1 MTKIKTIEEK
11 YQEMSEREHILERSG
26 MWIGSTKEEE
36 AQMFLYNKDT
46 AKMELKD
53 VTYIPGM
60 LKLVDEIISNSCDEY
75 RRKDNLGLNKIE
87 VSVALNGTMLSVYDN
102 GGIPVVK
109 HKTAGCYV
117 PEFIFGRLRTSSNY
131 DDTEDRNVVGTNG
144 VGSSL
149 SNVFSK
155 SFIVDTADKKNS
167 VSIKWRNNM
176 EECIDHGTPKKTKEH
191 FTKTTFELDFSRFD
205 TQNKF
210 YTEEFVE
217 ILHKRCIDAAVANP
231 GIEVIFNVYDK
242 TFSNIE
248 YSETWKFDKFDE
260 YIDLYS
266 EYADNNNFTKDLI
279 YFGDSQKKVWI
290 SPCGNLNI
298 GFVNG
303 AECSKGT
310 HIRAVRN
317 EINQSIN
324 EYLLKKEKIDVGTRG
339 IDSKYSMFIIIDVVN
354 PAYNSQ
360 TKSELTT
367 PISKFTRDESKFE
380 VPKKFLDEI
389 NKSEIINT
397 VLDWYK
403 QKSAAEDAKII
414 RQLNKQ
420 SGKGLKRPDKY
431 ITCSSKIKK
440 NKQLW
445 IFEGDSAK
453 SGFRGGRLPD
463 IQAAYMMRGV
473 PMNTFNMSPLQ
484 IMKNE
489 VFSDL
494 VNILGLKWGKEFNIN
509 DLQYGKIVIASD
521 MDVDG
526 DKICALLCLMFSN
539 WPELFENNIICRS
552 VSPIIIARK
561 GKNCKKY
568 YKIEDFKKEEKQLK
582 GYTFKYTKGLAGL
595 SNEESK
601 EMYHEPIFHYFKL
614 DDMSESMF
622 RKWFNKDD
630 SDTRKQMLNDQ

>member
-1 MTKIKTIEEK
+1 MAKIKTIEEK

-155 SFIVDTADKKNS
+155 SFIVETADKKNS
-167 VSIKWRNNM
+167 IAIKWHNNM
-176 EECIDHGTPKKTKEH
+176 EECIDHGTPKKSKEH

-266 EYADNNNFTKDLI
+266 EYADNDNFTKDLI
-279 YFGDSQKKVWI
+279 YFGDSQKKVWV

-310 HIRAVRN
+310 HIRAIRN

-367 PISKFTRDESKFE
+367 PVSRFTRDESKFE

-431 ITCSSKIKK
+431 ITCSSKVKK

-453 SGFRGGRLPD
+453 SGFRGGRVPD

-494 VNILGLKWGKEFNIN
+494 VNILGLKWGKEFDIN

-526 DKICALLCLMFSN
+526 DKICALLCLMFAN

-561 GKNCKKY
+561 GKDCKKY
-568 YKIEDFKKEEKQLK
+568 YKIEDFKKDEKQLK

-630 SDTRKQMLNDQ
+630 SDTRKQMLND

>member
-1 MTKIKTIEEK
+1 MAKIKTIEEK

-36 AQMFLYNKDT
+36 AQMFLYNRDT
-46 AKMELKD
+46 GKMELKD

-155 SFIVDTADKKNS
+155 SFIVETADKKNS
-167 VSIKWRNNM
+167 ITIKWHNNM

-191 FTKTTFELDFSRFD
+191 FTKTIFELDFSRFD

-231 GIEVIFNVYDK
+231 GIEVIFNVYNK

-248 YSETWKFDKFDE
+248 YSETWKFDKFDD

-266 EYADNNNFTKDLI
+266 EYAENDSFTKDLI
-279 YFGDSQKKVWI
+279 YFGDSQKKVWV

-367 PISKFTRDESKFE
+367 PISRFTRDESKFE

-431 ITCSSKIKK
+431 ITCSSKVKK

-453 SGFRGGRLPD
+453 SGFRGGRIPD

-494 VNILGLKWGKEFNIN
+494 VNILGLKWGKEFDIN

-526 DKICALLCLMFSN
+526 DKICALLCLMFAN

-568 YKIEDFKKEEKQLK
+568 YKMEDFKKDEKQLK

-622 RKWFNKDD
+622 RKWFNKED
-630 SDTRKQMLNDQ
+630 SDTRKQMLNE

>member
-1 MTKIKTIEEK
+1 MSKIKTIEEK

-26 MWIGSTKEEE
+26 MWVGSTKEEE
-36 AQMFLYNKDT
+36 AQMFLYNRDT

-155 SFIVDTADKKNS
+155 SFIVETADKKNGIT
-167 VSIKWRNNM
+167 IKWRNNM
-176 EECIDHGTPKKTKEH
+176 GECVDHGTPKKTKEH

-205 TQNKF
+205 TQNRF

-231 GIEVIFNVYDK
+231 GIEVVFNVYDSDFK
-242 TFSNIE
+242 NIE
-248 YSETWKFDKFDE
+248 YSETWKFNKFDE

-266 EYADNNNFTKDLI
+266 EYAENDSFTKDLI
-279 YFGDSQKKVWI
+279 YFGDSQKKVWV

-317 EINQSIN
+317 EINQSIS
-324 EYLLKKEKIDVGTRG
+324 EYLLKKEKIEVGTRG

-367 PISKFTRDESKFE
+367 PVSKFTRDESKFE

-389 NKSEIINT
+389 NKSEIIDT
-397 VLDWYK
+397 VRDWYK

-414 RQLNKQ
+414 RQLNRQ

-453 SGFRGGRLPD
+453 SGFRGGRVPD

-494 VNILGLKWGKEFNIN
+494 VNILGLKWGTEFDIN

-526 DKICALLCLMFSN
+526 DKICALLCLMFAN

-561 GKNCKKY
+561 GKTCKKY
-568 YKIEDFKKEEKQLK
+568 YKMEDFKKDEKELK

-622 RKWFNKDD
+622 RKWFNKED
-630 SDTRKQMLNDQ
+630 SDTRKQMLNE

>member
-1 MTKIKTIEEK
+1 MAKIKTIEEK

-36 AQMFLYNKDT
+36 AQMFLYNRDT
-46 AKMELKD
+46 GKMELKD

-155 SFIVDTADKKNS
+155 SFIVETADKKNS
-167 VSIKWRNNM
+167 ITIKWHNNM

-191 FTKTTFELDFSRFD
+191 FTKTIFELDFSRFD
-205 TQNKF
+205 TQHKF

-231 GIEVIFNVYDK
+231 GIEVIFNVYNK

-248 YSETWKFDKFDE
+248 YSETWKFDRFDE

-266 EYADNNNFTKDLI
+266 EYAENDSFTKDLI
-279 YFGDSQKKVWI
+279 YFGDSQKKVWV

-367 PISKFTRDESKFE
+367 PVSRFTRDESKFE

-431 ITCSSKIKK
+431 ITCSSKVKK

-453 SGFRGGRLPD
+453 SGFRGGRIPD

-494 VNILGLKWGKEFNIN
+494 VNILGLKWGKEFDIN

-526 DKICALLCLMFSN
+526 DKICALLCLMFAN

-568 YKIEDFKKEEKQLK
+568 YKMEDFKKDEKQLK

-622 RKWFNKDD
+622 RKWFNKED
-630 SDTRKQMLNDQ
+630 SDTRKQMLNE

>member
-26 MWIGSTKEEE
+26 MWIGSNKEEE
-36 AQMFLYNKDT
+36 AQMFLYNRDT
-46 AKMELKD
+46 GKMELKD

-60 LKLVDEIISNSCDEY
+60 LKLIDEIISNSCDEY

-109 HKTAGCYV
+109 HKAAGCYV

-155 SFIVDTADKKNS
+155 SFIVETADKKNS
-167 VSIKWRNNM
+167 ITIKWRNNM

-191 FTKTTFELDFSRFD
+191 FTKTILELDFSRFD
-205 TQNKF
+205 TQHKF

-217 ILHKRCIDAAVANP
+217 ILHKRCIDAAVANT
-231 GIEVIFNVYDK
+231 GIEVVFNVYDK

-248 YSETWKFDKFDE
+248 YSETWKFNKFDE

-266 EYADNNNFTKDLI
+266 EYAENDSFTKDLI
-279 YFGDSQKKVWI
+279 YFGDSQKKVWV
-290 SPCGNLNI
+290 SPYGNLNI

-367 PISKFTRDESKFE
+367 PVSRFTRDESKFE

-431 ITCSSKIKK
+431 ITCSSKVKK

-453 SGFRGGRLPD
+453 SGFRGGRIPD

-473 PMNTFNMSPLQ
+473 PMNTFNMTPLQ

-494 VNILGLKWGKEFNIN
+494 VNILGLKWGKEFDIN
-509 DLQYGKIVIASD
+509 NLQYGKIVIASD

-568 YKIEDFKKEEKQLK
+568 YKMEDFKKEEKQLK

-630 SDTRKQMLNDQ
+630 SDTRKQMLNE

>member
-1 MTKIKTIEEK
+1 MAKIKTIEEK

-36 AQMFLYNKDT
+36 AQMFLYNRDT

-155 SFIVDTADKKNS
+155 SFIVETADKKNS
-167 VSIKWRNNM
+167 ITIKWHNNM

-266 EYADNNNFTKDLI
+266 EYADNDNFTKDLI
-279 YFGDSQKKVWI
+279 YFGDSQKKVWV

-367 PISKFTRDESKFE
+367 PVSRFTRDESKFE

-431 ITCSSKIKK
+431 ITCSSKVKK

-453 SGFRGGRLPD
+453 SGFRGGRVPD

-494 VNILGLKWGKEFNIN
+494 VNILGLKWGKEFDIN

-526 DKICALLCLMFSN
+526 DKICALLCLMFTN

-568 YKIEDFKKEEKQLK
+568 YKIEDFKKDEKQLK

-630 SDTRKQMLNDQ
+630 SDTRKQMLND

>member
-1 MTKIKTIEEK
+1 MAKIKTIEEK

-26 MWIGSTKEEE
+26 MWIGSNKEEE
-36 AQMFLYNKDT
+36 AQMFLYNRDT

-155 SFIVDTADKKNS
+155 SFVVETADKKNS
-167 VSIKWRNNM
+167 IAIKWCNNM
-176 EECIDHGTPKKTKEH
+176 EECIDHGTPKKSKEH

-248 YSETWKFDKFDE
+248 YSETWKFGEFTE

-266 EYADNNNFTKDLI
+266 EYADNNNFTQDLI
-279 YFGDSQKKVWI
+279 YFGDSQKKVWV

-367 PISKFTRDESKFE
+367 PASRFTRDESKFE

-453 SGFRGGRLPD
+453 SGFRGGRIPD

-494 VNILGLKWGKEFNIN
+494 VNILGLKWGKEFDIN

-539 WPELFENNIICRS
+539 WPELFENNVICRS

-568 YKIEDFKKEEKQLK
+568 YKMEDFKKDEKQLK

-622 RKWFNKDD
+622 RKWFNKED
-630 SDTRKQMLNDQ
+630 SDTRKQMLND

>member
-1 MTKIKTIEEK
+1 MAKIKTIEEK

-36 AQMFLYNKDT
+36 AQMFLYNRDT
-46 AKMELKD
+46 GKMELKD

-155 SFIVDTADKKNS
+155 SFIVETADKKNS
-167 VSIKWRNNM
+167 ITIKWHNNM

-191 FTKTTFELDFSRFD
+191 FTKTIFELDFSRFD

-231 GIEVIFNVYDK
+231 GIEVIFNVYNK

-248 YSETWKFDKFDE
+248 YSETWKFDKFDD

-266 EYADNNNFTKDLI
+266 EYAENDSFTKDLI
-279 YFGDSQKKVWI
+279 YFGDSQKKVWV

-367 PISKFTRDESKFE
+367 PVSRFTRDESKFE

-431 ITCSSKIKK
+431 ITCSSKVKK

-453 SGFRGGRLPD
+453 SGFRGGRIPD

-494 VNILGLKWGKEFNIN
+494 VNILGLKWGKEFDIN

-526 DKICALLCLMFSN
+526 DKICALLCLMFAN

-568 YKIEDFKKEEKQLK
+568 YKMEDFKKDEKQLK

-622 RKWFNKDD
+622 RKWFNKED
-630 SDTRKQMLNDQ
+630 SDTRKQMLNE

>member
-1 MTKIKTIEEK
+1 MAKIKTIEEK

-36 AQMFLYNKDT
+36 AQMFLYNRDT

-117 PEFIFGRLRTSSNY
+117 PEFIFGRVRTSSNY

-155 SFIVDTADKKNS
+155 SFIVETADKKNS
-167 VSIKWRNNM
+167 STIKWHNNM

-191 FTKTTFELDFSRFD
+191 FTKTMFELDFSRFD

-266 EYADNNNFTKDLI
+266 EYADNDNFTKDLI
-279 YFGDSQKKVWI
+279 YFGDSQKKVWV

-367 PISKFTRDESKFE
+367 PVSRFTRDESKFE

-431 ITCSSKIKK
+431 ITCSSKVKK

-453 SGFRGGRLPD
+453 SGFRGGRVPD

-494 VNILGLKWGKEFNIN
+494 VNILGLKWGKEFDIN

-526 DKICALLCLMFSN
+526 DKICALLCLMFAN
-539 WPELFENNIICRS
+539 WPELFDNNIICRS

-568 YKIEDFKKEEKQLK
+568 YKIEDFKKDEKQLK

-630 SDTRKQMLNDQ
+630 SDTRKQMLND

>member
-155 SFIVDTADKKNS
+155 SFIVETADKKNS
-167 VSIKWRNNM
+167 IAIRWHNNM

-367 PISKFTRDESKFE
+367 PVSRFTRDESKFE

-630 SDTRKQMLNDQ
+630 SDTRKQMLND

>member
-1 MTKIKTIEEK
+1 MAKVKTIEEK
-11 YQEMSEREHILERSG
+11 YREMSECEHILERSG
-26 MWIGSTKEEE
+26 MWVGSTKEEE
-36 AQMFLYNKDT
+36 AQMFLYNRDT
-46 AKMELKD
+46 AKMELRD
-53 VTYIPGM
+53 ITYIPGM

-75 RRKDNLGLNKIE
+75 RRKDNLGLNRIE
-87 VSVALNGTMLSVYDN
+87 VNVALNGTMLSVYDN

-155 SFIVDTADKKNS
+155 SFTVETADKKNNIT
-167 VSIKWRNNM
+167 IKWRNNM
-176 EECIDHGTPKKTKEH
+176 GECIDHGTPKRTKEH
-191 FTKTTFELDFSRFD
+191 FTRTTFELDFSRFD
-205 TQNKF
+205 TKNKF

-217 ILHKRCIDAAVANP
+217 ILHKRCIDAAAANT
-231 GIEVIFNVYDK
+231 GIKIIFNVYDSS
-242 TFSNIE
+242 FSNIE
-248 YSETWKFDKFDE
+248 YSETWEFNKFDE

-266 EYADNNNFTKDLI
+266 EYAENNSFTKDLI
-279 YFGDSQKKVWI
+279 YFGDSQKKVWV

-367 PISKFTRDESKFE
+367 PVSKFTRDENKFE

-431 ITCSSKIKK
+431 ITCSSKVKK
-440 NKQLW
+440 NRQLW

-453 SGFRGGRLPD
+453 SGFRGGRVPD

-526 DKICALLCLMFSN
+526 DKICALLCLMFAN

-568 YKIEDFKKEEKQLK
+568 YKIEDFKKDEKQLK

-614 DDMSESMF
+614 DNMSESMF
-622 RKWFNKDD
+622 RKWFNKED
-630 SDTRKQMLNDQ
+630 SDTRKQMLND

>member
-1 MTKIKTIEEK
+1 MAKIKTIEEK
-11 YQEMSEREHILERSG
+11 YQEMSGREHILERSG

-36 AQMFLYNKDT
+36 AQMFLYNRNT

-75 RRKDNLGLNKIE
+75 RRKDNLGLDKIE

-155 SFIVDTADKKNS
+155 SFIVETADKKNS
-167 VSIKWRNNM
+167 IAIKWHNNM
-176 EECIDHGTPKKTKEH
+176 EECVDHGTPKKSKEH

-266 EYADNNNFTKDLI
+266 EYADNDNFTKDLI
-279 YFGDSQKKVWI
+279 YFGDSQKKVWV

-367 PISKFTRDESKFE
+367 PVSRFTRDESKFE

-431 ITCSSKIKK
+431 ITCSSKVKK

-453 SGFRGGRLPD
+453 SGFRGGRVPD

-494 VNILGLKWGKEFNIN
+494 VNILGLKWGKEFDIN

-526 DKICALLCLMFSN
+526 DKICALLCLMFAN

-568 YKIEDFKKEEKQLK
+568 YKIEDFKKDEKQLK

-630 SDTRKQMLNDQ
+630 SDTRKQMLND

>member
-1 MTKIKTIEEK
+1 MAKIKTIEEK

-36 AQMFLYNKDT
+36 AQMFLYNRDT

-155 SFIVDTADKKNS
+155 TFIVETADKKNS
-167 VSIKWRNNM
+167 IAIKWHNNM

-266 EYADNNNFTKDLI
+266 EYADNDNFTKDLI
-279 YFGDSQKKVWI
+279 YFGDSQKKVWV

-367 PISKFTRDESKFE
+367 PVSRFTRDESKFE

-431 ITCSSKIKK
+431 ITCSSKVKK

-453 SGFRGGRLPD
+453 SGFRGGRVPD

-494 VNILGLKWGKEFNIN
+494 VNILGLKWGKEFDIN

-526 DKICALLCLMFSN
+526 DKICALLCLMFAN

-561 GKNCKKY
+561 GKDCKKY
-568 YKIEDFKKEEKQLK
+568 YKIEDFKKDEKQLK

-601 EMYHEPIFHYFKL
+601 EMYHEPIFYYFKL

-622 RKWFNKDD
+622 RKWFNKED
-630 SDTRKQMLNDQ
+630 SDTRKQMLNE

>member
-167 VSIKWRNNM
+167 ISIKWRNNM

-260 YIDLYS
+260 YIDLYA
-266 EYADNNNFTKDLI
+266 EYADNDNFTKDLI
-279 YFGDSQKKVWI
+279 YFGDSQKKVWV

-367 PISKFTRDESKFE
+367 PINKFTRDESKFE

-414 RQLNKQ
+414 RQLNRQ

-453 SGFRGGRLPD
+453 SGFRGGRIPD

-473 PMNTFNMSPLQ
+473 PMNSFNMSPLQ

-494 VNILGLKWGKEFNIN
+494 VNILGLKWGKEFDIN

-568 YKIEDFKKEEKQLK
+568 YKMEDFKKEEKQLK

-614 DDMSESMF
+614 DNMSESMF
-622 RKWFNKDD
+622 RKWFNKED
-630 SDTRKQMLNDQ
+630 SDTRKQMLND

>member
-1 MTKIKTIEEK
+1 MAKVKTIEEK
-11 YQEMSEREHILERSG
+11 YREMSEREHILERSG
-26 MWIGSTKEEE
+26 MWVGSTKEEE
-36 AQMFLYNKDT
+36 AQMFLYNRDT
-46 AKMELKD
+46 AKMELRD
-53 VTYIPGM
+53 ITYIPGM

-75 RRKDNLGLNKIE
+75 RRKDNLGLNRIE
-87 VSVALNGTMLSVYDN
+87 VNVALNGTMLSVYDN

-155 SFIVDTADKKNS
+155 SFTVETADKKNNIT
-167 VSIKWRNNM
+167 IKWRNNM
-176 EECIDHGTPKKTKEH
+176 GECIDHGTPKRTKEH
-191 FTKTTFELDFSRFD
+191 FTRTTFELDFSRFD
-205 TQNKF
+205 TKNKF

-217 ILHKRCIDAAVANP
+217 ILHKRCIDAAAANP
-231 GIEVIFNVYDK
+231 GIKIIFNVYDSS
-242 TFSNIE
+242 FSNIE
-248 YSETWKFDKFDE
+248 YSETWEFNKFDE

-266 EYADNNNFTKDLI
+266 EYAENNSFTKDLI
-279 YFGDSQKKVWI
+279 YFGDSQKKVWV

-354 PAYNSQ
+354 PSYNSQ

-367 PISKFTRDESKFE
+367 PVSKFTRDENKFE

-431 ITCSSKIKK
+431 ITCSSKVKK
-440 NKQLW
+440 NRQLW

-453 SGFRGGRLPD
+453 SGFRGGRVPD

-526 DKICALLCLMFSN
+526 DKICALLCLMFAN

-568 YKIEDFKKEEKQLK
+568 YKMEDFKKDEKQLK

-622 RKWFNKDD
+622 RKWFNKED
-630 SDTRKQMLNDQ
+630 SDTRKQMLNE

>member
-1 MTKIKTIEEK
+1 MAKIKTIEEK

-36 AQMFLYNKDT
+36 AQMFLYNRDT
-46 AKMELKD
+46 AKMELRD

-75 RRKDNLGLNKIE
+75 RRKDNLGLNRIE

-155 SFIVDTADKKNS
+155 SFVVETADKKNS
-167 VSIKWRNNM
+167 ISVKWRNNM
-176 EECIDHGTPKKTKEH
+176 GECVDHGTPQKTKEH

-205 TQNKF
+205 TEHKF
-210 YTEEFVE
+210 YTEEFVD

-231 GIEVIFNVYDK
+231 GIKVIFNVYDSS
-242 TFSNIE
+242 FSNIE
-248 YSETWKFDKFDE
+248 YSETWEFDKFDE

-266 EYADNNNFTKDLI
+266 EYAENDSFTKDLI
-279 YFGDSQKKVWI
+279 YFGDSQKKVWV

-367 PISKFTRDESKFE
+367 PVSRFTRDESKFE
-380 VPKKFLDEI
+380 VPKKFLDDI

-431 ITCSSKIKK
+431 ITCSSKVKK

-453 SGFRGGRLPD
+453 SGFRGGRIPD

-568 YKIEDFKKEEKQLK
+568 YKMEDFKKDEKQLK

-630 SDTRKQMLNDQ
+630 SDTRKQMLNE

>member
-1 MTKIKTIEEK
+1 MAKIKTIEEK

-36 AQMFLYNKDT
+36 AQMFLYNRDT
-46 AKMELKD
+46 GKMELKD

-155 SFIVDTADKKNS
+155 SFIVETADKKNS
-167 VSIKWRNNM
+167 ITIKWHNNM

-191 FTKTTFELDFSRFD
+191 FTKTIFELDFSRFD

-231 GIEVIFNVYDK
+231 GIEVIFNVYNK

-248 YSETWKFDKFDE
+248 YSETWKFDKFDD

-266 EYADNNNFTKDLI
+266 EYAENDSFTKDLI
-279 YFGDSQKKVWI
+279 YFGDSQKKVWV

-367 PISKFTRDESKFE
+367 PVSRFTRDESKFE

-431 ITCSSKIKK
+431 ITCSSKVKK

-453 SGFRGGRLPD
+453 SGFRGGRIPD

-494 VNILGLKWGKEFNIN
+494 VSILGLKWGKEFDIN

-526 DKICALLCLMFSN
+526 DKICALLCLMFAN

-568 YKIEDFKKEEKQLK
+568 YKMEDFKKDEKQLK

-622 RKWFNKDD
+622 RKWFNKED
-630 SDTRKQMLNDQ
+630 SDTRKQMLNE

>member
-1 MTKIKTIEEK
+1 MAKKTIEEK

-36 AQMFLYNKDT
+36 AQMFLYNRDT
-46 AKMELKD
+46 AKMELKY

-155 SFIVDTADKKNS
+155 SFIVETADKKNS
-167 VSIKWRNNM
+167 ITIKWRNNM

-191 FTKTTFELDFSRFD
+191 FTKTMFELDFSRFD

-231 GIEVIFNVYDK
+231 GIEVIFNVYDSK
-242 TFSNIE
+242 FKNVE

-266 EYADNNNFTKDLI
+266 EYAENDNFTKNLI
-279 YFGDSQKKVWI
+279 YFGDSQKKVWV

-367 PISKFTRDESKFE
+367 PVSRFTRDESKFE

-431 ITCSSKIKK
+431 ITCSSKVKK
-440 NKQLW
+440 NRQLW

-453 SGFRGGRLPD
+453 SGFRGGRVPD

-473 PMNTFNMSPLQ
+473 PMNTFNMPPLQ

-526 DKICALLCLMFSN
+526 DKICALLCLMFAN
-539 WPELFENNIICRS
+539 WPELFENNIVCRS

-568 YKIEDFKKEEKQLK
+568 YKMEDFKKDEKQLK

-622 RKWFNKDD
+622 RKWFNKED
-630 SDTRKQMLNDQ
+630 SDTRKQMLNE

>member
-1 MTKIKTIEEK
+1 MAKIKTIEEK

-36 AQMFLYNKDT
+36 AQMFLYNRDT

-155 SFIVDTADKKNS
+155 SFIVETADKKNS
-167 VSIKWRNNM
+167 IVIKWHNNM
-176 EECIDHGTPKKTKEH
+176 GECIDHGTPKKTKEH

-266 EYADNNNFTKDLI
+266 EYADNDNFTKDLI

-367 PISKFTRDESKFE
+367 PVSRFTRDESKFE

-431 ITCSSKIKK
+431 ITCSSKVKK

-453 SGFRGGRLPD
+453 SGFRGGRVPD

-494 VNILGLKWGKEFNIN
+494 VNILGLKWGKEFDIN

-526 DKICALLCLMFSN
+526 DKICALLCLMFAN

-561 GKNCKKY
+561 GKDCKKY
-568 YKIEDFKKEEKQLK
+568 YKIEDFKKDEKKLK

-630 SDTRKQMLNDQ
+630 SDTRKQMLND

>member
-1 MTKIKTIEEK
+1 MAKIKTIEEK

-36 AQMFLYNKDT
+36 AQMFLYNRDT

-155 SFIVDTADKKNS
+155 SFIVETADKKNS
-167 VSIKWRNNM
+167 IAIKWHNNM
-176 EECIDHGTPKKTKEH
+176 EECIDHGTPKKSKEH

-266 EYADNNNFTKDLI
+266 EYADNDNFTKDLI
-279 YFGDSQKKVWI
+279 YFGDSQKKVWV

-367 PISKFTRDESKFE
+367 PVSRFTRDESKFE

-431 ITCSSKIKK
+431 ITCSSKVKK

-453 SGFRGGRLPD
+453 SGFRGGRVPD

-494 VNILGLKWGKEFNIN
+494 VNILGLKWGKEFDIN

-526 DKICALLCLMFSN
+526 DKICALLCLMFAN

-568 YKIEDFKKEEKQLK
+568 YKIEDFKKDEKQLK

-630 SDTRKQMLNDQ
+630 SDTRKQMLND

>member
-1 MTKIKTIEEK
+1 MAKIKTIEEK

-36 AQMFLYNKDT
+36 AQMFLYNRDT

-155 SFIVDTADKKNS
+155 SFIVETADKKNS
-167 VSIKWRNNM
+167 IAIKWHNNM
-176 EECIDHGTPKKTKEH
+176 EECIDHGTPKKSKEH

-266 EYADNNNFTKDLI
+266 EYADNDNFTKDLI
-279 YFGDSQKKVWI
+279 YFGDSQKKVWV

-367 PISKFTRDESKFE
+367 PVSRFTRDESKFE

-431 ITCSSKIKK
+431 ITCSSKVKK

-453 SGFRGGRLPD
+453 SGFRGGRVPD

-494 VNILGLKWGKEFNIN
+494 VNILGLKWGKEFDIN

-526 DKICALLCLMFSN
+526 DKICALLCLMFAN
-539 WPELFENNIICRS
+539 RPELFENNIICRS

-568 YKIEDFKKEEKQLK
+568 YKIEDFKKDEKQLK

-630 SDTRKQMLNDQ
+630 SDTRKQMLND

>member
-36 AQMFLYNKDT
+36 AQMFLYNRDT

-155 SFIVDTADKKNS
+155 SFIVETADKKNS
-167 VSIKWRNNM
+167 IAIKWHNNM
-176 EECIDHGTPKKTKEH
+176 GECIDHGTPKKTKAH

-242 TFSNIE
+242 TFSSIE

-266 EYADNNNFTKDLI
+266 EYADNDNFTKDLI
-279 YFGDSQKKVWI
+279 YFGDSQKKVWV

-367 PISKFTRDESKFE
+367 PVSRFTRDESKFE

-431 ITCSSKIKK
+431 ITCSSKVKK

-453 SGFRGGRLPD
+453 SGFRGGRVPD

-494 VNILGLKWGKEFNIN
+494 VNILGLKWGKEFDIN

-526 DKICALLCLMFSN
+526 DKICALLCLMFAN

-561 GKNCKKY
+561 GKDCKKY
-568 YKIEDFKKEEKQLK
+568 YKIEDFKKDEKQLK

-630 SDTRKQMLNDQ
+630 SDTRKQMLND

>member
-1 MTKIKTIEEK
+1 MAKTKTIEEK

-36 AQMFLYNKDT
+36 AQMFLYNRDT
-46 AKMELKD
+46 AKMELRD

-155 SFIVDTADKKNS
+155 SFIVETADKKNS
-167 VSIKWRNNM
+167 ITIKWRNNM

-266 EYADNNNFTKDLI
+266 EYADNDNFTKDLI
-279 YFGDSQKKVWI
+279 YFGDSQKKVWV

-324 EYLLKKEKIDVGTRG
+324 DYLLKKEKIDVGTRG

-367 PISKFTRDESKFE
+367 PVSRFTRDESKFE
-380 VPKKFLDEI
+380 IPKKFLDDI

-431 ITCSSKIKK
+431 VTCSSKVKK
-440 NKQLW
+440 NRQLW

-453 SGFRGGRLPD
+453 SGFRGGRVPD

-494 VNILGLKWGKEFNIN
+494 VNILGLKWGKEFDIN

-561 GKNCKKY
+561 GKICKKY
-568 YKIEDFKKEEKQLK
+568 YKMEDFKKDEKQLK

-630 SDTRKQMLNDQ
+630 SDTRKQMLND

>member
-1 MTKIKTIEEK
+1 MAKIKTIEEK

-36 AQMFLYNKDT
+36 AQMFLYNRDT

-155 SFIVDTADKKNS
+155 SFIVETADKKNS
-167 VSIKWRNNM
+167 IAIKWHNNM

-248 YSETWKFDKFDE
+248 YSETWKFNKFDE

-266 EYADNNNFTKDLI
+266 EYADNDNFTKDLI
-279 YFGDSQKKVWI
+279 YFGDSQKKVWV

-367 PISKFTRDESKFE
+367 PVSRFTRDESKFE

-431 ITCSSKIKK
+431 ITCSSKVKK

-453 SGFRGGRLPD
+453 SGFRGGRVPD

-561 GKNCKKY
+561 GKDCKKY
-568 YKIEDFKKEEKQLK
+568 YKIEDFKKDEKKLK

-630 SDTRKQMLNDQ
+630 SDTRKQMLND

>member
-1 MTKIKTIEEK
+1 MAKIKTIEEK

-155 SFIVDTADKKNS
+155 SFIVETADKKNS
-167 VSIKWRNNM
+167 IAIKWHNNM
-176 EECIDHGTPKKTKEH
+176 EECIDHGTPKKSKEH

-266 EYADNNNFTKDLI
+266 EYADNDNFTKDLI
-279 YFGDSQKKVWI
+279 YFGDSQKKVWV

-367 PISKFTRDESKFE
+367 PVSRFTRDESKFE

-453 SGFRGGRLPD
+453 SGFRGGRVPD

-494 VNILGLKWGKEFNIN
+494 VNILGLKWGKEFDIN

-526 DKICALLCLMFSN
+526 DKICALLCLMFAN
-539 WPELFENNIICRS
+539 WPELFDNNIICRS

-568 YKIEDFKKEEKQLK
+568 YKIEDFKKDEKQLK

-630 SDTRKQMLNDQ
+630 SDTRKQMLND

>member
-1 MTKIKTIEEK
+1 MAKTKTIEEK

-36 AQMFLYNKDT
+36 AQMFLYNRDN
-46 AKMELKD
+46 AKMELRD

-109 HKTAGCYV
+109 HKTACCYV

-155 SFIVDTADKKNS
+155 SFIVETADKKNS
-167 VSIKWRNNM
+167 ITIKWRNNM

-266 EYADNNNFTKDLI
+266 EYADNDNFTKDLI
-279 YFGDSQKKVWI
+279 YFGDSQKKVWV

-324 EYLLKKEKIDVGTRG
+324 DYLLKKEKIDVGTRG

-367 PISKFTRDESKFE
+367 PVSRFTRDESKFE
-380 VPKKFLDEI
+380 IPKKFLDDI

-431 ITCSSKIKK
+431 VTCSSKVKK
-440 NKQLW
+440 NRQLW

-453 SGFRGGRLPD
+453 SGFRGGRVPD

-494 VNILGLKWGKEFNIN
+494 VNILGLKWGKEFDIN

-561 GKNCKKY
+561 GKICKKY
-568 YKIEDFKKEEKQLK
+568 YKMEDFKKDEKQLK

-630 SDTRKQMLNDQ
+630 SDTRKQMLND

>member
-1 MTKIKTIEEK
+1 MAKIKTIEEK

-26 MWIGSTKEEE
+26 MWIGSNKEEE
-36 AQMFLYNKDT
+36 AQMFLYNRDT

-155 SFIVDTADKKNS
+155 SFIVETADKKNS
-167 VSIKWRNNM
+167 ITIKWHNNM

-248 YSETWKFDKFDE
+248 YSETWKFDEFTE

-266 EYADNNNFTKDLI
+266 EYADNNNFTQDLI
-279 YFGDSQKKVWI
+279 YFGDSQKKVWV

-324 EYLLKKEKIDVGTRG
+324 EFLLKKEKIDVGTRG

-367 PISKFTRDESKFE
+367 PANRFTRDESKFE

-453 SGFRGGRLPD
+453 SGFRGGRIPD

-494 VNILGLKWGKEFNIN
+494 VNILGLKWGKEFDIN

-539 WPELFENNIICRS
+539 WPELFENNVICRS

-568 YKIEDFKKEEKQLK
+568 YKMEDFKKDEKQLK

-622 RKWFNKDD
+622 RKWFNKED
-630 SDTRKQMLNDQ
+630 SDTRKQMLND